1 MTGDMTERK
10 LKERASMA
18 SGMTDLRRT
27 KAMTTENGR
36 IKGGPEIAGAV
47 IH

>member
-1 MTGDMTERK
+1 MTGEVTERK

-18 SGMTDLRRT
+18 SGLTDLWRT
-27 KAMTTENGR
+27 KAMTNENGR
-36 IKGGPEIAGAV
+36 IKRGPEIAGAV